1 MMLDSFK
8 HKGLRNLLVEKLR
21 LKGIKNEAVLDAISK
36 VPRHLFMESSFS
48 DHAYQDKA
56 FPISSGQTIS
66 QPYTVAFQTEL
77 LNVSS
82 GDKVLE
88 IGTGSGY
95 QAAVLCEMGIRVYT
109 IERIKS
115 LFLKSK
121 SFLASINYHPKRIIY
136 GDGFQGYDEK
146 APYDAIIVTAGANE
160 IPKDLVA
167 QIKNGGVMVIPIGNS
182 SQKMIQYFKKNT
194 GEFEINEFG
203 DFKFVPMLKDTI

>member
-1 MMLDSFK
+1 MLDSFK
-8 HKGLRNLLVEKLR
+8 HQGLRNLLVEKLR
-21 LKGIKNEAVLDAISK
+21 LKGIKNSAVLDAISK
-36 VPRHLFMESSFS
+36 VPRHLFMDSSFG

-95 QAAVLCEMGIRVYT
+95 QAAVLCEMGINVYT

-121 SFLASINYHPKRIIY
+121 SFLASINYHPKKIIY
-136 GDGFQGYDEK
+136 GDGFQGYGEK

-160 IPKDLVA
+160 IPKDLVS
-167 QIKNGGVMVIPIGNS
+167 QLKNGGVMVIPIGNS
-182 SQKMIQYFKKNT
+182 SQKMIQYCKKSNS
-194 GEFEINEFG
+194 EFEINEFG

>member
-1 MMLDSFK
+1 MLDSFK
-8 HKGLRNLLVEKLR
+8 HQGLRNLLVEKLR
-21 LKGIKNEAVLDAISK
+21 LKGIKNSAVLDAISK
-36 VPRHLFMESSFS
+36 VPRHLFMDSSFG

-95 QAAVLCEMGIRVYT
+95 QAAVLCEMGINVYT

-121 SFLASINYHPKRIIY
+121 SFLTSINYHPKKIIY
-136 GDGFQGYDEK
+136 GDGFQGYYEK
-146 APYDAIIVTAGANE
+146 APYDAIIVTAGAHE

-167 QIKNGGVMVIPIGNS
+167 QLKNGGVLVIPIGNS
-182 SQKMIQYFKKNT
+182 SQKMIQYSKK
-194 GEFEINEFG
+194 I
-203 DFKFVPMLKDTI
+203 MARLKSMSLVILSLFPC

>member
-1 MMLDSFK
+1 M
-8 HKGLRNLLVEKLR
+8 
-21 LKGIKNEAVLDAISK
+21 DAISK
-36 VPRHLFMESSFS
+36 VPRHLFMDSSFG

-95 QAAVLCEMGIRVYT
+95 QAAVLCEMGIKVYT

-115 LFLKSK
+115 LFLKAK
-121 SFLASINYHPKRIIY
+121 SFLASINYHPKKIIY
-136 GDGFQGYDEK
+136 GDGFQGFDEK
-146 APYDAIIVTAGANE
+146 SPYDAIIVTAGANE
-160 IPKDLVA
+160 IPKNLVA
-167 QIKNGGVMVIPIGNS
+167 LLKKGGVMVIPIGNS
-182 SQKMIQYFKKNT
+182 SQKMIQYLKKSN
-194 GEFEINEFG
+194 GEVEINEFG

>member
-136 GDGFQGYDEK
+136 GDGFKGYDEK

-182 SQKMIQYFKKNT
+182 SQKMIQYFKKNN
-194 GEFEINEFG
+194 GEVEINEFG

>member
-1 MMLDSFK
+1 MLDSFK
-8 HKGLRNLLVEKLR
+8 HRGLRNLLVEKLR

-36 VPRHLFMESSFS
+36 VPRHLFIDSSFS
-48 DHAYQDKA
+48 DHSYQDKA

-95 QAAVLCEMGIRVYT
+95 QAAVLCEMGIKVYT

-115 LFLKSK
+115 LFLKAK

-136 GDGFQGYDEK
+136 GDGFQGYNEK
-146 APYDAIIVTAGANE
+146 APFDAIIVTAGANE
-160 IPKDLVA
+160 IPKNLVA
-167 QIKNGGVMVIPIGNS
+167 QLKNGGVMVIPIGNS
-182 SQKMIQYFKKNT
+182 SQKMIQYFKKSN
-194 GEFEINEFG
+194 GEVEINEFG

>member
-1 MMLDSFK
+1 MLDSFK
-8 HKGLRNLLVEKLR
+8 HQGLRNLLVEKLR
-21 LKGIKNEAVLDAISK
+21 LKGIKNKAVLDAISK
-36 VPRHLFMESSFS
+36 VPRHLFMDSSFG

-66 QPYTVAFQTEL
+66 QPYTVALQTEL

-95 QAAVLCEMGIRVYT
+95 QAAVLCEMGIKVYT

-115 LFLKSK
+115 LFLKAK
-121 SFLASINYHPKRIIY
+121 SFLASINYHPKKIIY
-136 GDGFQGYDEK
+136 GDGFQGFDEK
-146 APYDAIIVTAGANE
+146 SPYDAIIVTAGANE
-160 IPKDLVA
+160 IPKNLVA
-167 QIKNGGVMVIPIGNS
+167 QLKKGGVMVIPIGNS
-182 SQKMIQYFKKNT
+182 SQKMIQYLKKSN
-194 GEFEINEFG
+194 GKVEINEFG

>member
-1 MMLDSFK
+1 MLDSFK
-8 HKGLRNLLVEKLR
+8 HQGLRNLLVEKLR
-21 LKGIKNEAVLDAISK
+21 LKGIKNKAVLDAISK
-36 VPRHLFMESSFS
+36 VPRHLFMDSSFG

-95 QAAVLCEMGIRVYT
+95 QAAVLCEMGIKVYT

-115 LFLKSK
+115 LFLKAK
-121 SFLASINYHPKRIIY
+121 SFLASINYHPKKIIY
-136 GDGFQGYDEK
+136 GDGFQGFDEK
-146 APYDAIIVTAGANE
+146 SPYDAIIVTAGANE
-160 IPKDLVA
+160 IPKNLVA
-167 QIKNGGVMVIPIGNS
+167 QLKKGGVMVIPIGNS
-182 SQKMIQYFKKNT
+182 SQKMIQYLKKSN
-194 GEFEINEFG
+194 GKVEINEFG

>member
-36 VPRHLFMESSFS
+36 VPRHLFMDSSFS

-160 IPKDLVA
+160 IPKDLVT

-194 GEFEINEFG
+194 GEVEINEFG

>member
-1 MMLDSFK
+1 MLDSFK
-8 HKGLRNLLVEKLR
+8 HQGLRNLLVEKLR
-21 LKGIKNEAVLDAISK
+21 LKGIKNKAVLDAISK
-36 VPRHLFMESSFS
+36 VPRHLFMDSSFG

-66 QPYTVAFQTEL
+66 QPYTVALQTEL

-95 QAAVLCEMGIRVYT
+95 QAAVLCEMGIKVYT

-115 LFLKSK
+115 LFLKAK
-121 SFLASINYHPKRIIY
+121 SFLASINYHPKKIIY
-136 GDGFQGYDEK
+136 GDGFQGFDEK
-146 APYDAIIVTAGANE
+146 SPYDAIIVTAGANE

-167 QIKNGGVMVIPIGNS
+167 QLKKGGVMVIPIGNS
-182 SQKMIQYFKKNT
+182 SQKMIQYLKKSN
-194 GEFEINEFG
+194 GKVEINEFG

>member
-1 MMLDSFK
+1 MLNSFK
-8 HKGLRNLLVEKLR
+8 HQGLRNLLVEKLR
-21 LKGIKNEAVLDAISK
+21 LKGIKNEDVLDAISK
-36 VPRHLFMESSFS
+36 VPRHLFMDSSFS

-95 QAAVLCEMGIRVYT
+95 QAAVLCEMGIKVYT

-136 GDGFQGYDEK
+136 GDGFQGYEKK

-160 IPKDLVA
+160 IPKDLVT
-167 QIKNGGVMVIPIGNS
+167 QLKNGGVMVIPIGNS
-182 SQKMIQYFKKNT
+182 SQKMIQYLKKSN
-194 GEFEINEFG
+194 GEVEINEFG

>member
-36 VPRHLFMESSFS
+36 VPRHLFMDSSFS

-136 GDGFQGYDEK
+136 GDGFHGYDEK

-160 IPKDLVA
+160 IPKDLVP

>member
-36 VPRHLFMESSFS
+36 VPRHLFMDSSFS

>member
-36 VPRHLFMESSFS
+36 VPRHLFMDSSFS

-160 IPKDLVA
+160 IPKDLLA

>member
-1 MMLDSFK
+1 MIDSFK
-8 HKGLRNLLVEKLR
+8 HKGLRQKLVDVLIS
-21 LKGIKNEAVLDAISK
+21 KGIKNEAVLQAIRTI
-36 VPRHLFMESSFS
+36 PRHWFMDSSFL

-95 QAAVLCEMGIRVYT
+95 QAAVLCEMGINVYT

-146 APYDAIIVTAGANE
+146 APYDAIIVTAGADE

-167 QIKNGGVMVIPIGNS
+167 QLKNGGVMVIPIGNS
-182 SQKMIQYFKKNT
+182 SQKMIQYYKKSN
-194 GEFEINEFG
+194 GEDEINEFG

>member
-1 MMLDSFK
+1 MLDSFK
-8 HKGLRNLLVEKLR
+8 HQGLRNLLVEKLR
-21 LKGIKNEAVLDAISK
+21 LKGIKNRDVLDAISK
-36 VPRHLFMESSFS
+36 VPRHLFMDSSFG

-95 QAAVLCEMGIRVYT
+95 QAAVLCEMGINVYT

-121 SFLASINYHPKRIIY
+121 SFLASINYHPKKIIY

-146 APYDAIIVTAGANE
+146 APYDAIIVTAGAHE

-167 QIKNGGVMVIPIGNS
+167 QLKNGGVMVIPIGNS
-182 SQKMIQYFKKNT
+182 TQKMIQYSKK
-194 GEFEINEFG
+194 IMA
-203 DFKFVPMLKDTI
+203 KLK

>member
-1 MMLDSFK
+1 MLDSFK
-8 HKGLRNLLVEKLR
+8 HQGLRNLLVEKLR
-21 LKGIKNEAVLDAISK
+21 LKGIKNRDVLDAISK
-36 VPRHLFMESSFS
+36 VPRHLFMDSSFG

-95 QAAVLCEMGIRVYT
+95 QAAVLCEMGINVYT

-121 SFLASINYHPKRIIY
+121 SFLASINYHPKKIIY

-146 APYDAIIVTAGANE
+146 APYDAIIVTAGAHE

-167 QIKNGGVMVIPIGNS
+167 QLKNGGVMVIPIGNS
-182 SQKMIQYFKKNT
+182 SQKMIQYSKKVMV
-194 GEFEINEFG
+194 
-203 DFKFVPMLKDTI
+203 KLKSMSLVILSLYPC

>member
-1 MMLDSFK
+1 MLDSFK
-8 HKGLRNLLVEKLR
+8 HQGLRNLLVEKLR
-21 LKGIKNEAVLDAISK
+21 LKGIKNRAVLDAISK
-36 VPRHLFMESSFS
+36 VPRHLFMDSSFG

-56 FPISSGQTIS
+56 FPILSGQTIS

-95 QAAVLCEMGIRVYT
+95 QAAVLCEMGINVYT

-121 SFLASINYHPKRIIY
+121 LVLASINYHPKRIIY
-136 GDGFQGYDEK
+136 GDGFQGYYEK

-167 QIKNGGVMVIPIGNS
+167 QLKNGGVMVIPIGNS
-182 SQKMIQYFKKNT
+182 SQKMIQYSKKSNC
-194 GEFEINEFG
+194 EVEINEFG

>member
-36 VPRHLFMESSFS
+36 VPRHLFMDSSFS

-194 GEFEINEFG
+194 GEVEINEFG

>member
-1 MMLDSFK
+1 MLDSFK
-8 HKGLRNLLVEKLR
+8 HQGLRNLLVEKLR
-21 LKGIKNEAVLDAISK
+21 LKGIKNRAVLDAISK
-36 VPRHLFMESSFS
+36 VPRHLFMDSSFG

-95 QAAVLCEMGIRVYT
+95 QAAVLCEMGINVYT

-121 SFLASINYHPKRIIY
+121 SFLASINYHPKKIIY

-146 APYDAIIVTAGANE
+146 APYDAIIVTAGAHE

-167 QIKNGGVMVIPIGNS
+167 QLKNGGVMVIPIGNS
-182 SQKMIQYFKKNT
+182 TQKMIQYSKKVMA
-194 GEFEINEFG
+194 
-203 DFKFVPMLKDTI
+203 KLK

>member
-1 MMLDSFK
+1 MLNSFK
-8 HKGLRNLLVEKLR
+8 HQGLRNLLVEKLR
-21 LKGIKNEAVLDAISK
+21 LKGIKNKAVLDAISK
-36 VPRHLFMESSFS
+36 VPRHLFMDSSFS
-48 DHAYQDKA
+48 EHAYQDKA

-66 QPYTVAFQTEL
+66 QPYTVAIQTEL

-95 QAAVLCEMGIRVYT
+95 QAAVLCEMGIEVYT

-121 SFLASINYHPKRIIY
+121 SFLASINYYPKKIIY

-146 APYDAIIVTAGANE
+146 APYDAIIVTAGANQ

-167 QIKNGGVMVIPIGNS
+167 QLKNGGIMVIPIGKS
-182 SQKMIQYFKKNT
+182 SQKMIQYFKKSNC
-194 GEFEINEFG
+194 EFEINEFG

>member
-1 MMLDSFK
+1 MLDSFK
-8 HKGLRNLLVEKLR
+8 HKGLRNLLVDKLR
-21 LKGIKNEAVLDAISK
+21 LKGIKNEAVLHAISK
-36 VPRHLFMESSFS
+36 VPRHLFMDSSFS

-77 LNVSS
+77 LNVTS

-95 QAAVLCEMGIRVYT
+95 QAAVLCEMGIKVYT

-121 SFLASINYHPKRIIY
+121 SFLSSINYQPKRIIY
-136 GDGFQGYDEK
+136 GDGFLGYEEK

-160 IPKDLVA
+160 IPKDLEA
-167 QIKNGGVMVIPIGNS
+167 QLKKGGVMVIPVGNS
-182 SQKMIQYFKKNT
+182 SQKMIQYLKKSN
-194 GEFEINEFG
+194 GEVEIKEFG

>member
-1 MMLDSFK
+1 MLDSFK

-36 VPRHLFMESSFS
+36 VPRHLFIDSSFS

-95 QAAVLCEMGIRVYT
+95 QAAVLCEMGIKVYT

-115 LFLKSK
+115 LFLKAK
-121 SFLASINYHPKRIIY
+121 SFLASINY
-136 GDGFQGYDEK
+136 
-146 APYDAIIVTAGANE
+146 
-160 IPKDLVA
+160 LV
-167 QIKNGGVMVIPIGNS
+167 
-182 SQKMIQYFKKNT
+182 F
-194 GEFEINEFG
+194 
-203 DFKFVPMLKDTI
+203 

>member
-1 MMLDSFK
+1 MLDSFK

-82 GDKVLE
+82 GAKVLE

-95 QAAVLCEMGIRVYT
+95 QAAVLCEMGINVYT

-121 SFLASINYHPKRIIY
+121 SFLPSINYHPKKIIY
-136 GDGFQGYDEK
+136 GDGFLGYHEK
-146 APYDAIIVTAGANE
+146 APFDAIIVTAGANE
-160 IPKDLVA
+160 IPKDLLA
-167 QIKNGGVMVIPIGNS
+167 QLKNGGVMVIPIGNS
-182 SQKMIQYFKKNT
+182 SQKMIKCFKKSNN
-194 GEFEINEFG
+194 EVEINEFG

>member
-21 LKGIKNEAVLDAISK
+21 LKGIKNEAVLDAVSK
-36 VPRHLFMESSFS
+36 VPRHLFMDSTFS

-121 SFLASINYHPKRIIY
+121 SLLASINYHPKRIIY

>member
-21 LKGIKNEAVLDAISK
+21 LKGIKNKAVLDAISK
-36 VPRHLFMESSFS
+36 VPRHLFMDSSFS

-77 LNVSS
+77 LNISS

-146 APYDAIIVTAGANE
+146 APYDAIIVTAGSNE
-160 IPKDLVA
+160 IPKDLVS
-167 QIKNGGVMVIPIGNS
+167 QLKNGGVMVIPIGNS
-182 SQKMIQYFKKNT
+182 SQKMIKNFKKNNDDV
-194 GEFEINEFG
+194 EINEFG